1 MYVSFIFIFSPYSV
15 DVQMR
20 EKQMFGKEILAG
32 TCRDIGTQRNFNKD
46 FARFLLIYTHNS

>member
-1 MYVSFIFIFSPYSV
+1 MYVSFIFTFSPYSV

-46 FARFLLIYTHNS
+46 FARFLLSYTHNS